1 MNLRNIYDSR
11 RIWKMVLLAMS
22 LVLVS
27 VFIYFSNSLV
37 KDLAKQERE
46 RMQIWAD
53 ATREMVTSTDAD
65 VDFLLSIIQGNHN
78 IPVLLVDDK
87 NNIIEQR
94 NFKLPEPNDSLKMI
108 DEYTAINKQ
117 FLQKKLNKLR
127 KTTNNIEIK
136 IDDSTHQVL
145 YYEDSDVLR
154 RLAYYP
160 YIQLAVMLL
169 FIAIAYFAL
178 ISVKKAEQ
186 NRVWVGLSKETAHQ
200 LGTPISSLMA
210 WTQMLESMGI
220 DKEIINDMDTD
231 VHRLSVIADRFSKIG
246 SMPDKELTF
255 INEAVES
262 SLNYMRTRI
271 PKHVTL
277 TVHTDDEK
285 NCGVMLCQPLFEW
298 VMENLTKNAVD
309 AMSGEGRIDIVVT
322 SDAQHAHLYVKD
334 TGKGIARKNFKN
346 VFNPGFTTKKR
357 GWGLGL
363 TLVKRIIEEY
373 HNGKIYVKDSEMGK
387 GTTFAIEIVATTLV
401 SISSRPKGNSWWMLV
416 VVMAFSSSYTVPA
429 STSCT
434 FAIFSL
440 PMCTPITSWV

>member
-11 RIWKMVLLAMS
+11 RIWKMVLLAVS
-22 LVLVS
+22 LVLVA
-27 VFIYFSNSLV
+27 VFIYFSNTLV

-46 RMQIWAD
+46 RMEIWAD
-53 ATREMVTSTDAD
+53 ATRELTTSTDTD
-65 VDFLLSIIQGNHN
+65 VDFLFRIIHGNRN
-78 IPVLLVDDK
+78 IPVLLVDEQD
-87 NNIIEQR
+87 NIIEQR
-94 NFKLPEPNDSLKMI
+94 NFKLPEPADTAKMI
-108 DEYTAINKQ
+108 DEYSAINKK
-117 FLQKKLNKLR
+117 FLDKKLKKLR
-127 KTTNNIEIK
+127 NSTNRIEIK
-136 IDDSTHQVL
+136 IDDTTSQML

-169 FIAIAYFAL
+169 FLGIAYFAL

-220 DKEIINDMDTD
+220 DKEIISDMDTD

-262 SLNYMRTRI
+262 SLTYMRTRI

-277 TVHTDDEK
+277 TVHTEED
-285 NCGVMLCQPLFEW
+285 
-298 VMENLTKNAVD
+298 KNAVD
-309 AMSGEGRIDIVVT
+309 AMSGQGRIDIVVT

-334 TGKGIARKNFKN
+334 TGKGIPRKNFKN

-373 HNGKIYVKDSEMGK
+373 HGGKIFVKESEVGK
-387 GTTFAIEIVATTLV
+387 GTTFSIEI
-401 SISSRPKGNSWWMLV
+401 PKV
-416 VVMAFSSSYTVPA
+416 K
-429 STSCT
+429 
-434 FAIFSL
+434 
-440 PMCTPITSWV
+440 